1 MSPAEKIIN
10 EKLIP
15 ALFDDI
21 AALEE
26 FRKLL
31 ALPWKLGGMSMIDPT
46 ENAND
51 EYKNSKEPT
60 SQLTNSIKQQEHR
73 YTVSDENIKNC
84 LYLKRNTWK
93 KHFNIFTSLPEQI
106 SSKNKKLNDATQEEG
121 ISSWLT
127 ALPIKQLR
135 LSLSKAE
142 LWNADYWQYGLP
154 RKRFPIH
161 CGFQALTQ
169 SSMRYRAKKNL
180 LL

>member
-31 ALPWKLGGMSMIDPT
+31 ALPWKLGGMSMIDPS

-60 SQLTNSIKQQEHR
+60 TQLTNSIKQQEHR
-73 YTVSDENIKNC
+73 YTVSDGNIKIVFIW
-84 LYLKRNTWK
+84 KETHEKNTL
-93 KHFNIFTSLPEQI
+93 IFSLHCQNKYPVKT
-106 SSKNKKLNDATQEEG
+106 KN
-121 ISSWLT
+121 
-127 ALPIKQLR
+127 
-135 LSLSKAE
+135 
-142 LWNADYWQYGLP
+142 
-154 RKRFPIH
+154 
-161 CGFQALTQ
+161 
-169 SSMRYRAKKNL
+169 
-180 LL
+180 